1 MRTAVTQRQDMV
13 YFRRLYQP
21 AFLSAPFAEWM
32 CSKEPGADPLPLAA
46 RVHPPCRLVATVPVV
61 LPVRQLLVFLAV
73 ASLRQPGTAWVAAR
87 SLGFPW
93 HPRHLQGIEKPPAA
107 DASEGSMFSFV
118 STLTISQVKSEIN
131 VKKHEI
137 MCNLSKSFVTF
148 ITHSVFSSNFINFL
162 FCPAKKN
169 VGFILFGKERLRNYA
184 SRPSHPGNLSGIVRS
199 KNASSPVTMRLCHTL
214 TVLSLTFTIGFF
226 YFSPIKVKGKSVSQ

>member
-1 MRTAVTQRQDMV
+1 MRPATPQRQDVMH
-13 YFRRLYQP
+13 FRRFGQP

-131 VKKHEI
+131 VKKYAK
-137 MCNLSKSFVTF
+137 MCNLSKSFVMF
-148 ITHSVFSSNFINFL
+148 VTHSVFSSNFINSL
-162 FCPAKKN
+162 FYPAKKT
-169 VGFILFGKERLRNYA
+169 VGFILFGKE
-184 SRPSHPGNLSGIVRS
+184 
-199 KNASSPVTMRLCHTL
+199 
-214 TVLSLTFTIGFF
+214 
-226 YFSPIKVKGKSVSQ
+226 